1 MEREVDNSVR
11 GAVAG
16 DIDAVAV
23 AVGNIVDIEV
33 GYRNRVVIEELP
45 KGPCRADCYTADLG
59 REGVPEA
66 SFHRLELANSD
77 LDGRVPAYSH

>member
-23 AVGNIVDIEV
+23 AVGNIVDVKV
-33 GYRNRVVIEELP
+33 GYRDRVVIEEFP
-45 KGPCRADCYTADLG
+45 ECPCGVDCDASYLG
-59 REGVPEA
+59 
-66 SFHRLELANSD
+66 
-77 LDGRVPAYSH
+77 